1 VRLRPTLRQPE
12 GADLEAEMA
21 YAVFEEG
28 ERLTRIFATEQEAW
42 EAAERAGLVET
53 ASDGKK
59 LLDDHLEIRF
69 CADEPEDDV
78 NAGADFRLT

>member
-1 VRLRPTLRQPE
+1 MA
-12 GADLEAEMA
+12 GGFDLEADMA

-28 ERLTRIFATEQEAW
+28 ERLTRIFATKQEAW

-53 ASDGKK
+53 APDGKK
-59 LLDDHLEIRF
+59 ILDDHLEIRF
-69 CADEPEDDV
+69 CPDEPEDDV